1 MHVQT
6 IIAISN
12 QKGGCGKTATTHALG
27 DVLSRHYRVLMVDAD
42 PQGSLTGA
50 CGMADGMAP
59 NLASVLANVATIQQA
74 TYPLTDRLSLIPST
88 WALVDME
95 ADMSGKP
102 AYQNTLKRVLMR
114 AIDYDVCLIDTAPGL
129 SVLTI
134 NALVASNGVIIPVMT
149 DAQNIRALSLFLR
162 TVNAV
167 KTHWNI
173 DLQIIGILPTFYS
186 AQLTHHTAVL
196 TEMRSSG
203 LPILQPIGRS
213 VKVQESSAAGLPI
226 TQYDPQGTRAQEY
239 QQLGREIEKWLRN
252 HQ

>member
-1 MHVQT
+1 MQ

-27 DVLSRHYRVLMVDAD
+27 DLLSKRRRVLLVDAD

-50 CGMADGMAP
+50 CGLTDGMVP
-59 NLASVLANVATIQQA
+59 NLATVLAGSPILQA
-74 TYPLTDRLSLIPST
+74 CYPLNDRLAILPAT
-88 WALVDME
+88 WSLVDTE
-95 ADMSGKP
+95 TELAGKP

-114 AIDYDVCLIDTAPGL
+114 ATGYDLVLIDTAPGL

-134 NALVASNGVIIPVMT
+134 NALVASNGVIVPVMT

-162 TVNAV
+162 TVQAV
-167 KTHWNI
+167 QTHWNI
-173 DLQIIGILPTFYS
+173 DLQIVGVLPTFYS
-186 AQLTHHTAVL
+186 AQLTHHNAAL
-196 TEMRSSG
+196 DEIRASG

-226 TQYDPQGTRAQEY
+226 TQYDPEGTRAQEY
-239 QQLGREIEKWLRN
+239 QQLGREIDKWLLRN
-252 HQ
+252 Q